1 MDLEKIRKMND
12 EELESYLK
20 NLTKRNNTNCVK
32 CGKVSA
38 NYTINIQN
46 KKKIQQKKLC
56 SLCND
61 CYTDLL
67 DYLGVCD
74 ILWD

>member
-1 MDLEKIRKMND
+1 MDLNKIRNMSD
-12 EELESYLK
+12 IELENYLR

-32 CGKVSA
+32 CDKGSS

-46 KKKIQQKKLC
+46 KRALQQKKLC
-56 SLCND
+56 NLCD
-61 CYTDLL
+61 ECYTELL
-67 DYLGVCD
+67 DYLGTTD

>member
-1 MDLEKIRKMND
+1 MDLEKIRKMSD
-12 EELESYLK
+12 EELESYLRALSNK
-20 NLTKRNNTNCVK
+20 KSTCIK
-32 CGKVSA
+32 CGKA
-38 NYTINIQN
+38 TPNYTINIQN

-61 CYTDLL
+61 CYVDLL
-67 DYLGVCD
+67 DYLGACD

>member
-12 EELESYLK
+12 EELESFLRALSNKK
-20 NLTKRNNTNCVK
+20 NACIK
-32 CGKVSA
+32 CGKTNP
-38 NYTINIQN
+38 NYTMNIQN
-46 KKKIQQKKLC
+46 KNKIQQKKLC

-61 CYTDLL
+61 CYGDLL